1 VEQVIRPVVEKNITV
16 ICDRYVD
23 SFYAYQGFGRGIA
36 LDRLES
42 KTNIA
47 INGLMPDIT
56 FFLDLDPEIGLKR
69 RMESTGS
76 DRIENELMDFHRKVY
91 SGYRELAKRFQ
102 DRIKTI
108 DASRSEA
115 EVWRDIRRQLE
126 ITLGFIK
133 LV

>member
-1 VEQVIRPVVEKNITV
+1 VEQVIRPAIEKNVTV

-23 SFYAYQGFGRGIA
+23 SFYAYQGFGRGVA
-36 LDRLES
+36 LDRLRNI
-42 KTNIA
+42 TNIA
-47 INGLMPDIT
+47 INGLMPDVT
-56 FFLDLDPEIGLKR
+56 FFLDLDPEIALKR

-91 SGYRELAKRFQ
+91 NGYKELAERFP

-108 DASRSEA
+108 DASRQEE

-126 ITLGFIK
+126 MTLGFIK